1 MNLGNKFLRLV
12 TRYCMTI
19 EEPEL
24 ITDIRDLITPF
35 YVILGNKFSEWLQS
49 SIEIDLGTRM

>member
-1 MNLGNKFLRLV
+1 
-12 TRYCMTI
+12 MTI

-35 YVILGNKFSEWLQS
+35 YVILGNKFSEWLQP